1 MASTYSDRLRLELI
15 GTGEQVGTWGATT
28 NTNLGTLIDQAVA
41 GMASIVMSDAN
52 YTLTNL
58 NGSSDEARRMIL
70 KVTGTNSASRD
81 VICPAKEKFY
91 TVYNDT
97 TGGFPIVLKTSGG
110 TGFTIPNGYSATV
123 WCDGTDCFS
132 ANDYNGVPTGS
143 VTSNVSGELIFSTVN
158 PTTFATN
165 EFMRIDNDK
174 DLLINTTSSTNVTG
188 DFMILRG
195 FRDLNPVDPESNA
208 NIDMGK
214 NNVGT
219 DSVYVRFRRAGT
231 VIGNIVQ
238 SGASAVAYN
247 TTSDRRLKK
256 DIVPM
261 ENGISRIEQLN
272 PVYFV
277 WKTDNTPGQG
287 FIADE
292 LQQVFPDAVWGEP
305 NGVNSEGKPIY
316 QAVDTSFLVATLCA
330 AVKELKAELDSVK
343 AEVEALKAG

>member
-28 NTNLGTLIDQAVA
+28 NTNLGTLIDQAIA
-41 GMASIVMSDAN
+41 GMSSIVMSDAN

-91 TVYNDT
+91 TVYNNT

-143 VTSNVSGELIFSTVN
+143 VTSAVN
-158 PTTFATN
+158 GDLVFKTIDPTTFVGTEQFRVDTDGDLCIGVTSSSDADDSNSVVIFGQGTVGVEPGKIIVN
-165 EFMRIDNDK
+165 HETGSVGIFMRFN
-174 DLLINTTSSTNVTG
+174 LGGS
-188 DFMILRG
+188 
-195 FRDLNPVDPESNA
+195 
-208 NIDMGK
+208 
-214 NNVGT
+214 
-219 DSVYVRFRRAGT
+219 
-231 VIGNIVQ
+231 VIGNIAQVGTTQ
-238 SGASAVAYN
+238 VAYN
-247 TTSDRRLKK
+247 TTSDRRMKK

-292 LQQVFPDAVWGEP
+292 LQQVFPDAVTGEP
-305 NGVNSEGKPIY
+305 NAVDAQGKPIY

-343 AEVEALKAG
+343 AEVEALKAK

>member
-28 NTNLGTLIDQAVA
+28 NTNLGTLIDQAIA

-70 KVTGTNSASRD
+70 KVTGTNSASRNI
-81 VICPAKEKFY
+81 ICPAKEKFY
-91 TVYNDT
+91 TVYNNT

-143 VTSNVSGELIFSTVN
+143 VTSAVN
-158 PTTFATN
+158 GDLVFKTIDPTTFVGTEQFRVDTDGDLCIGVTSSSDADDSNSVVIFGQGTVGVEPGKIIVN
-165 EFMRIDNDK
+165 HETGSVGIFMRFN
-174 DLLINTTSSTNVTG
+174 LGGS
-188 DFMILRG
+188 
-195 FRDLNPVDPESNA
+195 
-208 NIDMGK
+208 
-214 NNVGT
+214 
-219 DSVYVRFRRAGT
+219 
-231 VIGNIVQ
+231 VIGNIAQVGTTQ
-238 SGASAVAYN
+238 VAYN
-247 TTSDRRLKK
+247 TTSDRRMKK

-261 ENGISRIEQLN
+261 ENGISKIEQLN

-292 LQQVFPDAVWGEP
+292 LQQVFPDAVTGEP
-305 NGVNSEGKPIY
+305 NAVDAQGRPVY

-343 AEVEALKAG
+343 AEVEALKAK